1 VARPFKVIGH
11 RGAAGHAPENTFAAF
26 DRGLAMQVD
35 GVETDIRR
43 TRDGV
48 LVLLHDATVDRTTDG
63 SGAVAEL
70 TWEELSRLDAGAR
83 FAGGSH
89 AFGPQRIPRL
99 DAFLDRYGGRTTFR
113 LEIKAGGVEGEALR
127 QVRARRLVDTVVFT
141 SFQPAAIKAVRLAA
155 PEVQTAY
162 LSGAKTFDDATLEIA
177 RAVGAN
183 EVAPR
188 AELVTPESL
197 ARANAAG
204 LRVWAWGVRSREI
217 LAGAVAAGVG
227 GCTLD
232 FPDWADDL

>member
-1 VARPFKVIGH
+1 VTRPFKVIGH

-26 DRGLAMQVD
+26 DRGLAMHVD

-63 SGAVAEL
+63 SGAVADL

-89 AFGPQRIPRL
+89 AFGPQRVPRL
-99 DAFLDRYGGRTTFR
+99 DDFLDRYGGRTTFR
-113 LEIKAGGVEGEALR
+113 LELKAGGVEGGVLR
-127 QVRARRLVDTVVFT
+127 RVRARRLLDTVVFT
-141 SFQPAAIKAVRLAA
+141 SFQPEAIKAIRLAA
-155 PEVQTAY
+155 PEAQTAY
-162 LSGAKTFDDATLEIA
+162 LSGARTFDDEALETA

-188 AELVTPESL
+188 AELVTAESL
-197 ARANAAG
+197 ARVNAAG

-217 LAGAVAAGVG
+217 LTAAVAAGIG

-232 FPDWADDL
+232 YPDWAGDP